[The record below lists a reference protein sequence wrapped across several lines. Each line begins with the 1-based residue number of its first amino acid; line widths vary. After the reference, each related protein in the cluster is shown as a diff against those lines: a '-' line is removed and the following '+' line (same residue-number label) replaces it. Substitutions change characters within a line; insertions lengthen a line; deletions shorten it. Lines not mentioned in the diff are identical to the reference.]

1 MEVVSAEG
9 NFLNENDRVPIQN
22 HFIGWQCR
30 VRELALRS
38 EEGRPNGGMRPKIAL
53 KNGKVVFP
61 AATLLIIPEHPDQI
75 IRQFRFMALKTQD
88 PKERYTKAL
97 QLLAARFYQKTEDF
111 SGAMAGIFS
120 RFSEEV
126 MALEKDDYCIIE
138 FDYQQQAFKIPCNVS
153 ESPKND
159 QVYEFTY
166 WHNYLFNPNLSPE
179 VKVLHFKPDWSETL
193 SEPTPI

>member
-9 NFLNENDRVPIQN
+9 NLLNENDRVPIQN
-22 HFIGWQCR
+22 YFIGWQCR
-30 VRELALRS
+30 VRELSLRS

-111 SGAMAGIFS
+111 SGALAGIFS

-126 MALEKDDYCIIE
+126 MALEKDNYCIIE

>member
-9 NFLNENDRVPIQN
+9 NLLNENDRVPIQN
-22 HFIGWQCR
+22 YFIGWQCR

-75 IRQFRFMALKTQD
+75 IKQFRFMALKTQD

-120 RFSEEV
+120 RFSDEV
-126 MALEKDDYCIIE
+126 MALEKDGYCIIE

-179 VKVLHFKPDWSETL
+179 VKVLYFKPDWSETL

>member
-1 MEVVSAEG
+1 MEAVSAEI

-22 HFIGWQCR
+22 YFIGWQCR

-126 MALEKDDYCIIE
+126 MALEKDDYCTME

-179 VKVLHFKPDWSETL
+179 VKVLHFTPDWSETL

>member
-1 MEVVSAEG
+1 MEVGSAER
-9 NFLNENDRVPIQN
+9 NYLTENNRLPIQN
-22 HFIGWQCR
+22 YFIGWQCR

-75 IRQFRFMALKTQD
+75 IRQLRFMALKTQD

-111 SGAMAGIFS
+111 SGAMAGIFPRS
-120 RFSEEV
+120 SQEV
-126 MALEKDDYCIIE
+126 EILDKNQYCVMT
-138 FDYQQQAFKIPCNVS
+138 FDYQQQTFKIPCHVCKAS
-153 ESPKND
+153 KND
-159 QVYEFTY
+159 SVYEFTY

-179 VKVLHFKPDWSETL
+179 VIVLQFKPDWSETF

>member
-22 HFIGWQCR
+22 YFIGWQCR

-126 MALEKDDYCIIE
+126 MALEKDDYCIME

>member
-1 MEVVSAEG
+1 MDAGSAEG
-9 NFLNENDRVPIQN
+9 NTLNENDRLPIQN
-22 HFIGWQCR
+22 YFIGWQCR

-61 AATLLIIPEHPDQI
+61 AATLLIIPEQPDQI

-159 QVYEFTY
+159 QVHEFTY

-179 VKVLHFKPDWSETL
+179 IKVLHFKPDWSETL
-193 SEPTPI
+193 SAPTPI

>member
-9 NFLNENDRVPIQN
+9 NLLNENDRVPIQN
-22 HFIGWQCR
+22 YFIGWQCR

-120 RFSEEV
+120 RFSDEV
-126 MALEKDDYCIIE
+126 MALEKDGYCIIE

-193 SEPTPI
+193 SEPNPI

>member
-1 MEVVSAEG
+1 METVSAEI
-9 NFLNENDRVPIQN
+9 NSSTENYRYPIQN
-22 HFIGWQCR
+22 YFIGWQCR

-38 EEGRPNGGMRPKIAL
+38 EEGRPNGGMRQKIAL

-97 QLLAARFYQKTEDF
+97 QLLAAKFYQKTENF

-179 VKVLHFKPDWSETL
+179 VKVLHFMPDWSETL

>member
-1 MEVVSAEG
+1 MEVDSAEG
-9 NFLNENDRVPIQN
+9 NLLNENDRVPIQN
-22 HFIGWQCR
+22 YFIGWQCR
-30 VRELALRS
+30 VRELSLRR

-97 QLLAARFYQKTEDF
+97 QLLAARFYQKTEEF

-120 RFSEEV
+120 RFSVEV
-126 MALEKDDYCIIE
+126 MTLEKDDYCIIE

-179 VKVLHFKPDWSETL
+179 VKVLNFKPDWDKTVSD
-193 SEPTPI
+193 PTPI